1 MTLTELRY
9 IVAVAREGHFGRAA
23 ETCFVSQP
31 TLSLGVKKIEEELGV
46 TLFERGHHEVVLTAE
61 ARQLIEQAERVLE
74 QAERLR
80 ELARRSAAPLEGTL
94 RIGAI
99 VTVGPY
105 LLPDLLPVLHERLPK
120 LSLVIEEQ
128 VTGHLTERLKQGDLD
143 VILVSMP
150 YREAGIETLP
160 LYEEPLVVLLPIA
173 HPLTRKSVIAPTDL
187 VDETVLLLGKG
198 NCFRDQVLDI
208 HPPWASDE
216 PGSEA
221 AKPKL
226 EGSSLE
232 TIRYMVASG
241 IGVSVLPC
249 TAAGADRYA
258 HRLVAIRRF
267 AGTAPSR
274 TIALAWRKTF
284 ARQAIV
290 NTLAEAVR
298 GCPLSCVRMLE
309 PAHEVRIETPLGD
322 GHRESVWSVAS
333 SAPLP
338 VRP

>member
-23 ETCFVSQP
+23 ENCFVSQP

-46 TLFERGHHEVVLTAE
+46 TLFERGHHEIVLTAE
-61 ARQLIEQAERVLE
+61 ARRLIEQAEQVLE

-80 ELARRSAAPLEGTL
+80 QLARRCAEPWEGTL

-128 VTGHLTERLKQGDLD
+128 VTHQLTRRLKQGDLD
-143 VILVSMP
+143 ALLVSLP
-150 YREAGIETLP
+150 YQEPGVEVQP
-160 LYEEPLVVLLPIA
+160 LYQEPFVVLLPVA
-173 HPLTRKSVIAPTDL
+173 HPLTRKNVIEPDDL
-187 VDETVLLLGKG
+187 ANETVLLLGKG
-198 NCFRDQVLDI
+198 NCFRDQVLNI
-208 HPPWASDE
+208 HPQWANVE
-216 PGSEA
+216 PGQEA
-221 AKPKL
+221 TRPQL

-241 IGVSVLPC
+241 LGVSVLPC

-267 AGTAPSR
+267 AGAKVPTR

-284 ARQAIV
+284 ARQAV
-290 NTLAEAVR
+290 LSTVAEAIR
-298 GCPLSCVRMLE
+298 HCPLSCVRMLPTSGE
-309 PAHEVRIETPLGD
+309 PLAD
-322 GHRESVWSVAS
+322 SVLEAQAS
-333 SAPLP
+333 PPWPAAAASAQPP
-338 VRP
+338 Q

>member
-46 TLFERGHHEVVLTAE
+46 TLFERGHHEIVLTAE

-80 ELARRSAAPLEGTL
+80 QLARRCAEPWEGTL

-105 LLPDLLPVLHERLPK
+105 LLPDLLPVLHERLPR
-120 LSLVIEEQ
+120 LSLMIEEQ
-128 VTGHLTERLKQGDLD
+128 VTAQLTARLKQGELD
-143 VILVSMP
+143 AILVSTP
-150 YREAGIETLP
+150 YQEPGIEIQP
-160 LYEEPLVVLLPIA
+160 VYQEPFVVLLPVA
-173 HPLTRKSVIAPTDL
+173 HPLTRKPVIEPDDL
-187 VDETVLLLGKG
+187 ANETVLLLGKG

-208 HPPWASDE
+208 HPQWASV
-216 PGSEA
+216 GHGQEA
-221 AKPKL
+221 ARPQL

-241 IGVSVLPC
+241 LGVSILPC

-267 AGTAPSR
+267 AGASVPTR
-274 TIALAWRKTF
+274 TIALACRKTF
-284 ARQAIV
+284 ARQALL
-290 NTLAEAVR
+290 NTVADAVR
-298 GCPLSCVRMLE
+298 HCPLSCVRMLGAMDD
-309 PAHEVRIETPLGD
+309 PARGNLAQDPDEGVWPL
-322 GHRESVWSVAS
+322 A
-333 SAPLP
+333 AATAQP
-338 VRP
+338 RP

>member
-46 TLFERGHHEVVLTAE
+46 TLFERGHHEVVLTAD
-61 ARQLIEQAERVLE
+61 ARQLIEQAAQVLE

-80 ELARRSAAPLEGTL
+80 ELARRSAVPWEGTL

-105 LLPDLLPVLHERLPK
+105 LIPDLLPVLRERMPK

-128 VTGHLTERLKQGDLD
+128 VTAQLTERLRRGDLD
-143 VILVSMP
+143 AILVSMP
-150 YREAGIETLP
+150 YQEPGIETLP
-160 LYEEPLVVLLPIA
+160 LYEEPFVVLLPVS
-173 HPLTRKSVIAPTDL
+173 HPLTRKAIITPGDL
-187 VDETVLLLGKG
+187 ADETVLLLGKG
-198 NCFRDQVLDI
+198 NCLRDQVLNM
-208 HPPWASDE
+208 HPQWASDE
-216 PGSEA
+216 PGGA
-221 AKPKL
+221 TARPKL

-241 IGVSVLPC
+241 LGVSVLPC

-258 HRLVAIRRF
+258 HRLVTIRRF
-267 AGTAPSR
+267 AHTGASR
-274 TIALAWRKTF
+274 TIALAWRRTF
-284 ARQAIV
+284 ARQPLLA
-290 NTLAEAVR
+290 TLAEAIR
-298 GCPLSCVRMLE
+298 ACPLSCVRMRE
-309 PAHEVRIETPLGD
+309 PARVRNDTPARIDSSDGPWAAEVSPLQI
-322 GHRESVWSVAS
+322 RQ
-333 SAPLP
+333 
-338 VRP
+338 